1 MHALEPP
8 KQKKKERKEAGEF
21 EFTFENK
28 HKGRRRW
35 KAEKQ
40 QSSRLYE
47 GPRVVEQQQI
57 SRENQGIS
65 INV

>member
-47 GPRVVEQQQI
+47 G
-57 SRENQGIS
+57 SRALDLTGIS
-65 INV
+65 VLEKQQPR